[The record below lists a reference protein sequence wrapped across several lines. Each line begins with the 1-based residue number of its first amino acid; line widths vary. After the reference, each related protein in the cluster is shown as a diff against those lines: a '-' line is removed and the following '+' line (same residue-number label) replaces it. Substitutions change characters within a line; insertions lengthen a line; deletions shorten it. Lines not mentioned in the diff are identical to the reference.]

1 MMNRPMLIAFA
12 DEASP
17 RLDEQIAAMLR
28 NGMDGIELR
37 NVDGESVS
45 DIRLEKARQVRRKLD
60 DAGLIAWSIG
70 SPIGKIDLVGGDFTA
85 HLDKL
90 RHTVD
95 IARVLGAGNIRMFS
109 FYLPAGED
117 PARYRDAVME
127 RLRAMAQACEG
138 SGVTLCHENEKGIYG
153 DVASRCLDIHES
165 VPALAGI
172 FDPANFIQCG
182 QDTAEAWTLLKP
194 HIKYMHIKDA
204 LADGTVVP
212 AGRGI
217 GHVKRIVMD
226 FLEAGGKALTLEP
239 HLRVFSGLEKLE
251 RQDQARPM
259 DPYAYESGDAAFDAA
274 ATAFRELLA

>member
-1 MMNRPMLIAFA
+1 MNKPMLIAFA
-12 DEASP
+12 DEAGA
-17 RLDEQIAAMLR
+17 RLDEQIAALLR

-37 NVDGESVS
+37 NVDGENVS
-45 DIRLEKARQVRRKLD
+45 DIGMDKAREIRRRLD
-60 DAGLIAWSIG
+60 DAGLITWSIG

-95 IARVLGAGNIRMFS
+95 IARALGAGNIRMFS

-117 PARYRDAVME
+117 PAKYRDAVME
-127 RLRAMAQACEG
+127 RLRRMVQACEG

-153 DVASRCLDIHES
+153 DVASRCLDIHQS

-182 QDTAEAWTLLKP
+182 QDTAEAWGMLKP

-217 GHVKRIVMD
+217 GNVKAIVKD
-226 FLEAGGKALTLEP
+226 YTENGGVALTLEP
-239 HLRVFSGLEKLE
+239 HLRVFSGMEALE
-251 RQDQARPM
+251 RRGQSRPM
-259 DPYAYESGDAAFDAA
+259 EPYAYESGDAAFDAA
-274 ATAFRELLA
+274 AAALRELLV